1 MARVESAQGGC
12 LVNVCHVSG
21 QWGVR
26 ERKMLMMISRFLVR
40 VMGKMGGEQTLEEEE
55 PGF

>member
-1 MARVESAQGGC
+1 M
-12 LVNVCHVSG
+12 VNVCHVSG